1 MTKVSIQNR
10 LMSKVFWV
18 GILSIIALTLKT
30 FGVYTIDDQLISKF
44 VDIIFSALGLL
55 GVYNNPT
62 DKNNW

>member
-1 MTKVSIQNR
+1 MAKIVIQDR
-10 LMSKVFWV
+10 LKSKVFWIGV
-18 GILSIIALTLKT
+18 LSIIALTLKT
-30 FGVYTIDDQLISKF
+30 FGIYTIDDQLISKF